1 MTKVSVDDA
10 LRLLDVERDTPWEEI
25 RSLYRQRI
33 RSAHPDLGHDENEN
47 DLVISLNAAYATLA
61 EATKN
66 GKEPLPRK
74 IPTVEAEPE
83 ANSVVRFSDQLDPFD
98 LLLDASHDVGDVIY
112 ASEDDGLIQVLID
125 GGKRSESILLIQ
137 INESKQPVQVLFTL
151 DLQSGDHPINLA
163 DLVKRFGEFEPV

>member
-1 MTKVSVDDA
+1 MTKESVHDA

-25 RSLYRQRI
+25 RSLYRRRI

-66 GKEPLPRK
+66 GKEPLPAK

-83 ANSVVRFSDQLDPFD
+83 TNSVIRFSDQLDPFD
-98 LLLDASHDVGDVIY
+98 LLLDVSDDVGDVIY

>member
-33 RSAHPDLGHDENEN
+33 RSAHPDLGNDENEN

-66 GKEPLPRK
+66 GKEPLPTK

-83 ANSVVRFSDQLDPFD
+83 TNSVVRFSDQLDPFD
-98 LLLDASHDVGDVIY
+98 LLLDVSDDVGDVIY